1 MVNSLIPNSRL
12 WQKNQLRENSL
23 CMPPRV
29 SQQKLITVND
39 GRNFVPIYH
48 TVPQKK
54 IPYVV
59 LVEKNRSTA

>member
-1 MVNSLIPNSRL
+1 
-12 WQKNQLRENSL
+12 
-23 CMPPRV
+23 MPPRV

-39 GRNFVPIYH
+39 GRNFLPIYH
-48 TVPQKK
+48 TVPQKKKK